1 MVPLVRGLLVS
12 DIFDKLPDDVKDAV
26 SDKVLQ
32 WVEGNLRAA
41 DAKSF
46 PTLVA
51 LLNYHQEDIAK
62 AVWWIVKPGFRPVAE
77 LIASLF
83 AVAGQGSQQS
93 VDLSAVD
100 VKGAEL
106 GEDDV
111 KGLKELVLAMVV
123 KEDMKPRFEKAV
135 SAFESLKPEE
145 RVARTVKFVNYM
157 IERQRKAGS
166 RQAAAEFLEL
176 LKQYPEPW
184 IYMLYML
191 RPEKRTE
198 ALRVFLAV
206 LEKSVELSSYIPT

>member
-1 MVPLVRGLLVS
+1 VPLVRGLLVS
-12 DIFDKLPDDVKDAV
+12 DIFDKLPDDIKDAI
-26 SDKVLQ
+26 SDRVLQ

-51 LLNYHQEDIAK
+51 LLNYHQEDIAR

-83 AVAGQGSQQS
+83 TVGGQGSQQS
-93 VDLSAVD
+93 VDLSTVD
-100 VKGAEL
+100 INGAEL
-106 GEDDV
+106 GEDDI
-111 KGLKELVLAMVV
+111 KGLKELVMAMVV

-135 SAFESLKPEE
+135 SVFESLKPEE

-157 IERQRKAGS
+157 IERQRKAGP
-166 RQAAAEFLEL
+166 RQAATEFLEL

-191 RPEKRTE
+191 RPEKRST

-206 LEKSVELSSYIPT
+206 LEKSVELSSYTPT